1 MHSKPTSTATATRQ
15 TGPLR
20 KLLALAVLGAC
31 APAALADITIGVSL
45 PLTGAAS
52 SLGIPIAAQVKLW
65 PAQIGGEKL
74 NVLLMDDATDVSK
87 GVDNARRFVESKADV
102 VLGSIVT
109 PVAAAMAQHLNEAQ
123 TPQFALGP
131 IVLPAGKDAW
141 SFRLPQSTGLV
152 AAMMLE
158 HMKKANVKTI
168 GFLGYADAFGEGWL
182 TEVNALLAKPGAP
195 KLVGVERFA
204 RTDSSVAS
212 QALKLTSANPDA
224 ILVVAS
230 GGGAALPQKALIE
243 RGYKGRIYQTHAAAS
258 RDFLRLSGKDAEGA
272 FVAAAPSIVPD
283 QLPASHPSKAAATDY
298 VQKYE
303 AANGAGSRAIF
314 AASAYDFAVILDKA
328 LPAALKAGKP
338 GTQAFRTG
346 LRDAFEQIGPT
357 PMSNGVMNF
366 TRDDHWGHTSQSIVM
381 LKVTG
386 GDWKVEP

>member
-1 MHSKPTSTATATRQ
+1 MHSKPTSTATATHQ

>member
-1 MHSKPTSTATATRQ
+1 MQ
-15 TGPLR
+15 TLPIR
-20 KLLALAVLGAC
+20 PLLATVLIGTV

-52 SLGIPIAAQVKLW
+52 SLGIPIANQVKLW
-65 PAQIGGEKL
+65 PKELAGEKL
-74 NVLLMDDATDVSK
+74 NVLLMDDATDVNK
-87 GVDNARRFVESKADV
+87 GVDNARRFAESKADV

-152 AAMMLE
+152 AAMLLE
-158 HMKKANVKTI
+158 HMKKANVKTV
-168 GFLGYADAFGEGWL
+168 GFLGYADAYGEGWL
-182 TEVNALLAKPGAP
+182 GEVNKLLAQPGAP
-195 KLVGVERFA
+195 RMVGVERFA

-212 QALKLTSANPDA
+212 QALKLASANPDA
-224 ILVVAS
+224 ILVAAS

-298 VQKYE
+298 VQKFE
-303 AANGAGSRAIF
+303 AAHGPGSRAIF
-314 AASAYDFAVILDKA
+314 AASAYDFVLILDKA
-328 LPAALKAGKP
+328 LPKALKAAKP
-338 GTQAFRTG
+338 GTPAFRTA
-346 LRDAFEQIGPT
+346 LRDAVEHMGPT

-366 TRDDHWGHTSQSIVM
+366 TPDDHWGHTGHSVVM
-381 LKVTG
+381 LKVSG

>member
-152 AAMMLE
+152 ATMMLE

>member
-1 MHSKPTSTATATRQ
+1 MHSKPIHTPGQRRT
-15 TGPLR
+15 LR
-20 KLLALAVLGAC
+20 KFMALAVLGAS
-31 APAALADITIGVSL
+31 ASAALADITIGVSL

-52 SLGIPIAAQVKLW
+52 SLGIPIANQVKLW

-87 GVDNARRFVESKADV
+87 GVDNARRFVETKADV

-152 AAMMLE
+152 ASMMLE

-212 QALKLTSANPDA
+212 QALKLATANPDA

-298 VQKYE
+298 VQKFE
-303 AANGAGSRAIF
+303 AAYGAGSRAIF
-314 AASAYDFAVILDKA
+314 AASAYDFAIILDKA
-328 LPAALKAGKP
+328 LPAALKGGKP
-338 GTQAFRTG
+338 GTQAFRTA
-346 LRDAFEQIGPT
+346 LRDAFEHMGPT
-357 PMSNGVMNF
+357 PMANGVMAF
-366 TRDDHWGHTSQSIVM
+366 GKDDHWGHTPQSIVM

>member
-1 MHSKPTSTATATRQ
+1 MHSI
-15 TGPLR
+15 PLR
-20 KLLALAVLGAC
+20 SLLALVVLGAS
-31 APAALADITIGVSL
+31 APAAMADITIGVSL

-52 SLGIPIAAQVKLW
+52 SLGIPISNQVKLW
-65 PAQIGGEKL
+65 PTHMAGEKL
-74 NVLLMDDATDVSK
+74 NVMLMDDATDVSK
-87 GVDNARRFVESKADV
+87 GVDNARRFVEFKADV

-109 PVAAAMAQHLNEAQ
+109 PVAAAMGQHLNEAQ

-131 IVLPAGKDAW
+131 IVMPAGKDTW

-152 AAMMLE
+152 ASMILE

-168 GFLGYADAFGEGWL
+168 GFLGYADAYGEGWL
-182 TEVNALLAKPGAP
+182 GEMNQLLARPDAP

-212 QALKLTSANPDA
+212 QALKLATANPDA

-258 RDFLRLSGKDAEGA
+258 RDFIRLSGKDAEGA

-298 VQKYE
+298 VQKFE

-314 AASAYDFAVILDKA
+314 AASAYDFVVILDKA
-328 LPAALKAGKP
+328 LPKALKAGKP
-338 GTQAFRTG
+338 GTQAFRTA
-346 LRDAFEQIGPT
+346 LRDAVEQIGPT
-357 PMSNGVMNF
+357 AMSNGVMNY
-366 TRDDHWGHTSQSIVM
+366 TKDDHWGHTTQSIVM

>member
-1 MHSKPTSTATATRQ
+1 MHSKPTSTATATHQ

-230 GGGAALPQKALIE
+230 GGSAALPQKALIE

-381 LKVTG
+381 LKVSG

>member
-1 MHSKPTSTATATRQ
+1 MHSKLTSTATATHQ

-230 GGGAALPQKALIE
+230 GGSAALPQKALIE

-381 LKVTG
+381 LKVSG

>member
-1 MHSKPTSTATATRQ
+1 MHSKPSSTATATRQ

>member
-1 MHSKPTSTATATRQ
+1 MHSKPTSTATATHQ

-381 LKVTG
+381 LKVSG

>member
-381 LKVTG
+381 LKVSG

>member
-1 MHSKPTSTATATRQ
+1 MQSTS
-15 TGPLR
+15 LR
-20 KLLALAVLGAC
+20 SLLALVALGAS
-31 APAALADITIGVSL
+31 ASGAMADITIGVSL

-52 SLGIPIAAQVKLW
+52 SLGIPISNQVKLW
-65 PAQIGGEKL
+65 PTHIAGEKL
-74 NVLLMDDATDVSK
+74 NVVLMDDATDVNK
-87 GVDNARRFVESKADV
+87 GVDNARRFIESKADV

-131 IVLPAGKDAW
+131 IVMPAGKDTW

-152 AAMMLE
+152 ASMIFE

-168 GFLGYADAFGEGWL
+168 GFMGYADAYGEGWL
-182 TEVNALLAKPGAP
+182 GEVNQLLAKPGAP
-195 KLVGVERFA
+195 KMVGVERFA

-212 QALKLTSANPDA
+212 QALKLTTANPDA

-258 RDFLRLSGKDAEGA
+258 RDFIRLSGKDAEGA
-272 FVAAAPSIVPD
+272 LVAAAPSIVPD
-283 QLPASHPSKAAATDY
+283 QLPANHPSKAAATDF
-298 VQKYE
+298 VQKFE
-303 AANGAGSRAIF
+303 AANGVGSRAIF
-314 AASAYDFAVILDKA
+314 SASAYDFAVILDKA
-328 LPAALKAGKP
+328 LPSALKAGKP
-338 GTQAFRTG
+338 GTQAFRTA
-346 LRDAFEQIGPT
+346 LRDAVENMGST
-357 PMSNGVMNF
+357 AMSNGVMNY
-366 TRDDHWGHTSQSIVM
+366 TKDDHWGHTTHSIVM

>member
-366 TRDDHWGHTSQSIVM
+366 IRDDHWGHTSQSIVM
-381 LKVTG
+381 LKVSG

>member
-1 MHSKPTSTATATRQ
+1 MQSTS
-15 TGPLR
+15 LR
-20 KLLALAVLGAC
+20 SLLALVALGAS
-31 APAALADITIGVSL
+31 ASGAMADITIGVSL

-52 SLGIPIAAQVKLW
+52 SLGIPISNQVKLW
-65 PAQIGGEKL
+65 PTHIAGEKL
-74 NVLLMDDATDVSK
+74 NVVLMDDATDVNK
-87 GVDNARRFVESKADV
+87 GVDNARRFIESKADV

-131 IVLPAGKDAW
+131 IVMPAGKDTW

-152 AAMMLE
+152 ASMIFE

-168 GFLGYADAFGEGWL
+168 GFMGYADAYGEGWL
-182 TEVNALLAKPGAP
+182 GEVNQLLAKPGAP
-195 KLVGVERFA
+195 KMVGVERFA

-212 QALKLTSANPDA
+212 QALKLTTANPDA

-258 RDFLRLSGKDAEGA
+258 RDFIRLSGKDAEGA
-272 FVAAAPSIVPD
+272 LVAAAPSIVPD
-283 QLPASHPSKAAATDY
+283 QLPANHPSKAAATDF
-298 VQKYE
+298 VQKFE
-303 AANGAGSRAIF
+303 AANGVGSRAIF
-314 AASAYDFAVILDKA
+314 SASAYDFAVILDKA
-328 LPAALKAGKP
+328 LPSALKAGKP
-338 GTQAFRTG
+338 GTQAFRTA
-346 LRDAFEQIGPT
+346 LRDAVENMGST
-357 PMSNGVMNF
+357 AMSNGVMNY
-366 TRDDHWGHTSQSIVM
+366 TKDDHWGHTTHSTVM

>member
-1 MHSKPTSTATATRQ
+1 MHSKPSSAATADRQ

-20 KLLALAVLGAC
+20 KLLALAVLGTC

-152 AAMMLE
+152 AAMILE
-158 HMKKANVKTI
+158 HMKKANVRTI
-168 GFLGYADAFGEGWL
+168 GFLGYADAYGEGWL
-182 TEVNALLAKPGAP
+182 GEVNALLARPGAP
-195 KLVGVERFA
+195 RLVGVERFA

-212 QALKLTSANPDA
+212 QALKLATANPDA

-357 PMSNGVMNF
+357 AMSNGVMNF

>member
-1 MHSKPTSTATATRQ
+1 MHSKPSSAATADRQ

-20 KLLALAVLGAC
+20 KLLALAVLGTC

-152 AAMMLE
+152 AAMLLE
-158 HMKKANVKTI
+158 HMKKANVRTI
-168 GFLGYADAFGEGWL
+168 GFLGYADAYGEGWL
-182 TEVNALLAKPGAP
+182 GEVNALLARPGAP
-195 KLVGVERFA
+195 RLVGVERFA

-212 QALKLTSANPDA
+212 QALKLATANPDA

-357 PMSNGVMNF
+357 AMSNGVMNF

>member
-1 MHSKPTSTATATRQ
+1 M
-15 TGPLR
+15 
-20 KLLALAVLGAC
+20 
-31 APAALADITIGVSL
+31 ADITIGVSL

-52 SLGIPIAAQVKLW
+52 SLGIPISNQVKLW
-65 PAQIGGEKL
+65 PTHIAGEKL
-74 NVLLMDDATDVSK
+74 NVVLMDDATDVNK
-87 GVDNARRFVESKADV
+87 GVDNARRFIESKADV

-131 IVLPAGKDAW
+131 IVMPAGKDTW

-152 AAMMLE
+152 ASMIFE

-168 GFLGYADAFGEGWL
+168 GFMGYADAYGEGWL
-182 TEVNALLAKPGAP
+182 GEVNQLLAKPGAP
-195 KLVGVERFA
+195 KMVGVERFA

-212 QALKLTSANPDA
+212 QALKLTTANPDA

-258 RDFLRLSGKDAEGA
+258 RDFIRLSGKDAEGA
-272 FVAAAPSIVPD
+272 LVAAAPSIVPD
-283 QLPASHPSKAAATDY
+283 QLPANHPSKAAATDF
-298 VQKYE
+298 VQKFE
-303 AANGAGSRAIF
+303 AANGVGSRAIF
-314 AASAYDFAVILDKA
+314 SASAYDFAVILDKA
-328 LPAALKAGKP
+328 LPSALKAGKP
-338 GTQAFRTG
+338 GTQAFRTA
-346 LRDAFEQIGPT
+346 LRDAVENMGST
-357 PMSNGVMNF
+357 AMSNGVMNY
-366 TRDDHWGHTSQSIVM
+366 TKDDHWGHTTHSIVM